1 MRFLA
6 GFLIGNAFS
15 FAKTQLDFPNR
26 TDEILFMAVISI
38 MIGIMLYTLLK
49 NYLDT
54 KESERK
60 MHELMKKYESG
71 KDQTI
76 KGKGTSPKEK

>member
-1 MRFLA
+1 MKFLA

-15 FAKTQLDFPNR
+15 FAKTQLDFPNE
-26 TDEILFMAVISI
+26 TDEIIFKAVISI
-38 MIGIMLYTLLK
+38 MFGIMLYTLLK

-76 KGKGTSPKEK
+76 KEKGTSPK

>member
-15 FAKTQLDFPNR
+15 FAKTQLNFPNE
-26 TDEILFMAVISI
+26 TDEIIFIAVINI
-38 MIGIMLYTLLK
+38 MIGILLYTMLNDYRL
-49 NYLDT
+49 T
-54 KESERK
+54 KENERK
-60 MHELMKKYESG
+60 KYELKQKYESG
-71 KDQTI
+71 KSQAI